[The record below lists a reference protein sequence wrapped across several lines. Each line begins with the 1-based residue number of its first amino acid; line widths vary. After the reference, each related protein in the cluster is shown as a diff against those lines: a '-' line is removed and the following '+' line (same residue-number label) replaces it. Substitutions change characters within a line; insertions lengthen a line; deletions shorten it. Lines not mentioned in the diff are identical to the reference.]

1 VPVQIM
7 RVKRKCL
14 ELLARIEQ
22 EGAYSHLVLQ
32 QVAQSQEL
40 TAEEYPVLLQI
51 VRGTL
56 EQTGVLEDQLD
67 GLLPKGLRS
76 LPTDVQLV
84 LRLSAYQILFL
95 ERVKKRDVVFEA
107 VELVKTGRCR
117 SFAGL
122 VNAVLRKLEPMAGST
137 TGTQVV
143 SATRNFPTWLVERWQ
158 QQHGAEMI
166 EHFCGAVGAV
176 IPVYC
181 RVNTSV
187 VSRDELRARLA
198 SEGVMTTAAVV
209 SPSSLQV
216 ISVPSALRITELE
229 SYKNGLFFIQDLSST
244 VVAEIVVSESPL
256 RVRDLCAAPGGKACS
271 MALSI
276 GAHGGRVLA
285 TDKFPKRVA
294 LIQALCKRLLVNNL
308 TAEVLDVGETGAA
321 PEELFDAV
329 LLDAPCSGSGT
340 VGRKVDVRWSITE
353 ERLRELIA
361 LQLLLIKAAARFV
374 RSQGVLVYSTCSID
388 QDENERIVEAFL
400 QSRSDFER
408 VDLRDSL
415 PPDICTDEGYLRT
428 WPQTHA
434 MTGAF
439 AAKLRKRGET

>member
-1 VPVQIM
+1 M

-22 EGAYSHLVLQ
+22 DGAYSHLVLQ
-32 QVAQSQEL
+32 QVAQSREL
-40 TAEEYPVLLQI
+40 SAEEYPVLLQL

-56 EQTGVLEDQLD
+56 EQTGIIEDKLD

-76 LPTDVQLV
+76 LPIDVQMV
-84 LRLSAYQILFL
+84 LRVSAYQILFL
-95 ERVKKRDVVFEA
+95 ERVKKRDVVFEG
-107 VELVKTGRCR
+107 VEIVKSGRCR

-122 VNAVLRKLEPMAGST
+122 VNAVLRKLEPMTAACPES
-137 TGTQVV
+137 QVV
-143 SATRNFPTWLVERWQ
+143 SATRNFPAWLVQRWER
-158 QQHGAEMI
+158 QHGAETI
-166 EHFCGAVGAV
+166 ERFCGAVGAM

-181 RVNTSV
+181 RVNTAV
-187 VSRDELRARLA
+187 VSREELRERFAA
-198 SEGVMTTAAVV
+198 DGVTTANVDV
-209 SPSSLQV
+209 SPHSLQV
-216 ISVPSALRITELE
+216 TSVPQTVRLTELE

-244 VVAEIVVSESPL
+244 LVSDVVVAESPL
-256 RVRDLCAAPGGKACS
+256 GVRDVCAAPGGKACS

-276 GAHGGRVLA
+276 AARGGTVLA

-294 LIQALCKRLLVNNL
+294 LIQALCKRLHLNNVTTKVL
-308 TAEVLDVGETGAA
+308 EVGDTAMPSEDA
-321 PEELFDAV
+321 FDAV

-353 ERLRELIA
+353 NGIGELVA
-361 LQLLLIKAAARFV
+361 LQSSLIQAAAGFV
-374 RSQGVLVYSTCSID
+374 KSKGVLVYSTCSID
-388 QDENERIVEAFL
+388 REENERVVETFL
-400 QSRSDFER
+400 HSHRDFEC

-415 PPDICTDEGYLRT
+415 PHDFCTHEGYLRT

-439 AAKLRKRGET
+439 AAKLRRL